1 MAQPIFSPD
10 VHEESPEHS
19 ALRFGL
25 GGSQV
30 VIDQGR
36 DDPPD
41 SPGLGLTGEVVRHLG
56 TGVVQPHHKGFIQLR
71 RFVENL

>member
-30 VIDQGR
+30 VRDQ
-36 DDPPD
+36 
-41 SPGLGLTGEVVRHLG
+41 GLGLTGEVVRHQ
-56 TGVVQPHHKGFIQLR
+56 TI
-71 RFVENL
+71 N